1 MANGQWGGL
10 RTIRPESAVSE
21 TIDAECKVYPR
32 LSEAWDALEW
42 ELSRSAETMGQQNRG
57 DESLRLYVQADDP
70 IANVPSIWVVYR
82 VDVEVEILAV
92 KIVPPEPEDDEDI
105 G

>member
-10 RTIRPESAVSE
+10 RTVRPENAVTE
-21 TIDAECKVYPR
+21 AIDQGCAVYSR
-32 LSEAWDALEW
+32 LEEAWEALKW

-57 DESLRLYVQADDP
+57 DENLRLYVQADDP
-70 IANVPSIWVVYR
+70 LANVPSIWVVYR
-82 VDVEVEILAV
+82 VGAEIEILAV
-92 KIVPPEPEDDEDI
+92 KIVAPTDDEGDI